1 MNLILFFLRDCLH
14 FMACIFSIEPVNVL
28 HASKKPFICFLVFIK
43 QKEWTWC
50 LELLSSS
57 SHWSACNWVKLNWWI
72 SGSKRRAVLKWN
84 EESSTYFRWRGRPTV
99 FHLSKIT
106 KLITT
111 HTNTHTF
118 ASFWQRIDLRLTRK
132 TRNNEQN
139 CDLWFQMHQQNYSN
153 LSLLPNCL
161 LSEFCSSRHSSLC
174 LLFCFCL
181 INKRIRILR
190 FIVIV
195 LQFVHISTALTYQH
209 FNISL
214 FVTSHG
220 FLLYEMS
227 FGEKQKRNHSVLK
240 KI

>member
-1 MNLILFFLRDCLH
+1 MNFRFKAKSSTEMKWRI
-14 FMACIFSIEPVNVL
+14 VNVFQMTRT
-28 HASKKPFICFLVFIK
+28 SNSF
-43 QKEWTWC
+43 
-50 LELLSSS
+50 SSFE
-57 SHWSACNWVKLNWWI
+57 N
-72 SGSKRRAVLKWN
+72 N
-84 EESSTYFRWRGRPTV
+84 EA
-99 FHLSKIT
+99 HNH
-106 KLITT
+106 T